1 MATPQK
7 STTAAQSTPASTSDV
22 SDGRFDRSVKTRAKI
37 VAAFIDLVGSG
48 NPAPTAE
55 QIAVHAQVGL
65 RTVFRHFDDM
75 ETLEREITSSL
86 DAVMMPLVLKPLTA
100 VGWNERLTE
109 SIERRCEIFDRIAPY
124 HVAAQMRVHGSAHI
138 RARVAHAAALQ
149 REGLKQVLPATLV
162 DDQPLFEAV
171 ALLLSVDAWVRLRS
185 LQGLSAALATDTIKR
200 AIQKLVS

>member
-1 MATPQK
+1 MAPPKKTIA
-7 STTAAQSTPASTSDV
+7 AAQLAPPSDL
-22 SDGRFDRSVKTRAKI
+22 SDGRFDRSIKTRAKI

-86 DAVMMPLVLKPLTA
+86 DAVMMPLALKPLTA
-100 VGWNERLTE
+100 VGWQARLTE

-124 HVAAQMRVHGSAHI
+124 HVAAQMRVQGSAYI
-138 RARVAHAAALQ
+138 RSQVARAASLQ
-149 REGLKQVLPATLV
+149 REGLKQILPAALV
-162 DDQPLFEAV
+162 ADQPLFEAI

-185 LQGLSAALATDTIKR
+185 LQGLSAELATDTIKR

>member
-1 MATPQK
+1 MAIQLP
-7 STTAAQSTPASTSDV
+7 STATNTSPVTPASDV

-86 DAVMMPLVLKPLTA
+86 DAVMMPQVLKPLTA
-100 VGWNERLTE
+100 VGWQARLTE

>member
-7 STTAAQSTPASTSDV
+7 TTAAAQSAPTPTNDA

-37 VAAFIDLVGSG
+37 VAAFIDWVGSG

-55 QIAVHAQVGL
+55 QIAVHAKVGL

-124 HVAAQMRVHGSAHI
+124 QIGRAHV
-138 RARVAHAAALQ
+138 
-149 REGLKQVLPATLV
+149 
-162 DDQPLFEAV
+162 
-171 ALLLSVDAWVRLRS
+171 
-185 LQGLSAALATDTIKR
+185 
-200 AIQKLVS
+200 

>member
-1 MATPQK
+1 MAKPLK
-7 STTAAQSTPASTSDV
+7 STAAAQSAPTSDP

-55 QIAVHAQVGL
+55 QIAVHAKVGL

-100 VGWNERLTE
+100 VGWQARLTE
-109 SIERRCEIFDRIAPY
+109 SIENQE
-124 HVAAQMRVHGSAHI
+124 AAI
-138 RARVAHAAALQ
+138 RAIV
-149 REGLKQVLPATLV
+149 E
-162 DDQPLFEAV
+162 
-171 ALLLSVDAWVRLRS
+171 RLR
-185 LQGLSAALATDTIKR
+185 LAL
-200 AIQKLVS
+200 

>member
-1 MATPQK
+1 MAIPQTP
-7 STTAAQSTPASTSDV
+7 STEEPENDAT
-22 SDGRFDRSVKTRAKI
+22 DGRFDRSVKTRAKI
-37 VAAFIDLVGSG
+37 VSAFIDLIGSG

-55 QIAVHAQVGL
+55 QIAVHAKVGL

-86 DAVMMPLVLKPLTA
+86 DAMVMPQVLKPLKA
-100 VGWNERLTE
+100 IGWNERLTE
-109 SIERRCEIFDRIAPY
+109 SIERRCALFDRIAPY
-124 HVAAQMRVHGSAHI
+124 HVAAQMRVHGSSHI

-149 REGLKQVLPATLV
+149 REGLKDILPPALV
-162 DDQPLFEAV
+162 ADQPLFEAI

-185 LQGLSAALATDTIKR
+185 LQGLSAAMATNTIQR

>member
-7 STTAAQSTPASTSDV
+7 SATPAAAALTDEAPTA
-22 SDGRFDRSVKTRAKI
+22 DGRFDRSVKTRAKI

-86 DAVMMPLVLKPLTA
+86 DAVMMPLVLKPLKA
-100 VGWNERLTE
+100 VGWNERLLE

>member
-7 STTAAQSTPASTSDV
+7 TPAAAQSAPSPASDP
-22 SDGRFDRSVKTRAKI
+22 SDGRFDRSIKTRAKI
-37 VAAFIDLVGSG
+37 VTAFIDLVGSG

-55 QIAVHAQVGL
+55 QIAVHAKVGL

-86 DAVMMPLVLKPLTA
+86 DAVMMPLALKPLTA
-100 VGWNERLTE
+100 VGWQARLIE

-124 HVAAQMRVHGSAHI
+124 HVAAQMRVHESAYI
-138 RARVAHAAALQ
+138 RAQVARAAALQ

-162 DDQPLFEAV
+162 EDQPLFEAV
-171 ALLLSVDAWVRLRS
+171 ALLVSVDAWVRLRS
-185 LQGLSAALATDTIKR
+185 LQGLSASLATDTIKR
-200 AIQKLVS
+200 AIQKLVF